1 MDRWVVLVMVVVV
14 SSCLCVF
21 VCMCTCM
28 HAVLRAGGRG
38 RDIPSSTRRLTR
50 YRKFEDAPPVVAP
63 VVQAPAAK
71 AKAKAVEAPAA
82 KAKAKGVEAPAAKAK
97 ANAVEAPAANLKG
110 ITEGAEAPAAKA
122 KAMASAA
129 KGITESAESALVL
142 AAEGFKKDAA
152 DEDRVRLLTLGAAG
166 AKAMILDQQQKA
178 VKTIAFMEH
187 KRIPPKFSCS
197 LCVWRTDAL

>member
-28 HAVLRAGGRG
+28 HAVLQAGGRG
-38 RDIPSSTRRLTR
+38 RDIPLSTRRLTR

-129 KGITESAESALVL
+129 KGITMSAESALVL

>member
-38 RDIPSSTRRLTR
+38 RDIPLSTRRLTR

-82 KAKAKGVEAPAAKAK
+82 
-97 ANAVEAPAANLKG
+97 NLKG

-129 KGITESAESALVL
+129 KGITMSAESALVL
-142 AAEGFKKDAA
+142 AAEGFKTPTGAAA

-166 AKAMILDQQQKA
+166 AKAMILDHQQKA

>member
-1 MDRWVVLVMVVVV
+1 M
-14 SSCLCVF
+14 
-21 VCMCTCM
+21 
-28 HAVLRAGGRG
+28 
-38 RDIPSSTRRLTR
+38 
-50 YRKFEDAPPVVAP
+50 
-63 VVQAPAAK
+63 
-71 AKAKAVEAPAA
+71 
-82 KAKAKGVEAPAAKAK
+82 
-97 ANAVEAPAANLKG
+97 
-110 ITEGAEAPAAKA
+110 
-122 KAMASAA
+122 
-129 KGITESAESALVL
+129 SAESALVL